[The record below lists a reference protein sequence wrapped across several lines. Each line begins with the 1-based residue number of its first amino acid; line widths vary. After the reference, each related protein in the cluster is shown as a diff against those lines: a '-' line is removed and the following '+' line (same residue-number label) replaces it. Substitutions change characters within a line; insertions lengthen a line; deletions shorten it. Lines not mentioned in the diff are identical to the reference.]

1 MMTNLNTIKDH
12 KFICAHEPYLNLTTD
27 VAKKPEFE
35 DRKRTINMDDDDP
48 DFDWNDKGDITDW
61 FSFDFTLEELKT
73 LKKRQANAERDP
85 RYDWQET
92 IVTLDELVDITM

>member
-1 MMTNLNTIKDH
+1 MTNLITIKDH
-12 KFICAHEPYLNLTTD
+12 QFICAHEPYLNLTTD

-35 DRKRTINMDDDDP
+35 DRKRTINMDDDDL
-48 DFDWNDKGDITDW
+48 DFNWNDKGDITDW

-73 LKKRQANAERDP
+73 LRKRQANDERDP

-92 IVTLDELVDITM
+92 VVTLDELVNITR